1 MHTAAPVAPAAAA
14 PPMAPPMAARPSS
27 PGLLSQMATTA
38 AGVALGSA
46 AGRVMADSVSGF
58 FGGSSEGAAQAPPQ
72 QQQQVQQSAYDQSSG
87 FQQSAT
93 SCDMDAKNFTRC
105 LESTNNDMSAC
116 QYYLDALKSCQAFA
130 NSRTF

>member
-1 MHTAAPVAPAAAA
+1 
-14 PPMAPPMAARPSS
+14 MAARPSS

-38 AGVALGSA
+38 AGVAVGSA
-46 AGRVMADSVSGF
+46 AGRLMADSVSGF
-58 FGGSSEGAAQAPPQ
+58 FGGSSESAAQAPPQ

-116 QYYLDALKSCQAFA
+116 QYYLDALKSCQA
-130 NSRTF
+130 